1 MQCQNSIKDEN
12 HCKKAATYLANSR
25 QQGVFSSKFVEASGN
40 GYDLPY
46 GCIAELED
54 HDYGYGYG
62 NLSYVYW
69 NPNGVSLSA
78 DGHIREVCYNPA
90 TSFDGNPNSSIN
102 IPSFQ
107 ARLKKLYIQNL
118 NIPYYLQ
125 KD

>member
-54 HDYGYGYG
+54 HDYGNGYG

-69 NPNGVSLSA
+69 NPNGVAMSA

-90 TSFDGNPNSSIN
+90 TSFDGNPPFTNKYPILL
-102 IPSFQ
+102 FE
-107 ARLKKLYIQNL
+107 
-118 NIPYYLQ
+118 
-125 KD
+125 